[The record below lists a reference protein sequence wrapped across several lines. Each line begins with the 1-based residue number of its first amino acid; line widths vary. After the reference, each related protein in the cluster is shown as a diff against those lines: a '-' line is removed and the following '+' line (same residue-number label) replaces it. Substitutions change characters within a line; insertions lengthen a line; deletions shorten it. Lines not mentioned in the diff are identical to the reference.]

1 MNNYLEILEKD
12 IDKVEDMSRLCRG
25 ELCRSLESELDALQ
39 NELGELKIN
48 EGDFE
53 KDLVEK
59 MSKKLK
65 DAYKHLEPDIHS

>member
-1 MNNYLEILEKD
+1 MNKYLEILEKD
-12 IDKVEDMSRLCRG
+12 IDKVQDLSRLCRG
-25 ELCRSLESELDALQ
+25 ELCRLLESELDALQ